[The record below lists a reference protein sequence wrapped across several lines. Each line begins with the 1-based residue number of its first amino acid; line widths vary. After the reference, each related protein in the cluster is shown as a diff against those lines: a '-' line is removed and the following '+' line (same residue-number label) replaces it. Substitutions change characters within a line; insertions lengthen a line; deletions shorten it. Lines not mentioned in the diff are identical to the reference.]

1 MDTYFLFQKH
11 GNLYAKV
18 LSTIFLILSSVT
30 LRAQQTYT
38 PATNQTVTPVIVN
51 FIDQAAEYEANLP
64 VLTAELKTPKNPTKF
79 PEYPLPT
86 GVSANVF
93 TGSPKISGVSNQD
106 QSQLPSTNAPSPAP
120 SVGFTAIIDNG
131 VTIPPDVAGAVG
143 PNHVMTTL
151 NNGLMIQDKTGGNPV
166 FVNDNTFFT
175 VEVSNSIFDPKVFY
189 DKYTQRYYFIDLNGS
204 SPSSTGILL
213 AVSQTSDPTGNWNQY
228 RFQSNTGAGESDTW
242 FDYPMVGYNKDWLVI
257 SGNMFTGAG
266 GFSKAKIFVIKKTDI
281 LAGLATTPY
290 EFSPSASTI
299 SPAVVDDNTT
309 DFIPLVSRWNS
320 AAGTIRVAKL
330 TGTPPAAPTFT
341 DIGFPSVGSGNGWS
355 NGFGNGNFGPQKD
368 MTSATNGLA
377 PGDTRMCQSVYKNGK
392 FWAIHIAFLSQV
404 VSGNTVQRGA
414 VQWFNLDPNAATITE
429 WGRIDDPNTTNLGSF
444 DVATNSFSFPSI
456 AVNNNED
463 VLINFAH
470 FSPNHYPSAS
480 YAIRPSGS
488 AGFDDTYLYKSG
500 VEHYYKTF
508 GSGRNRWGDYTLAM
522 VDPSNGLDF
531 WAIGEYSEAS
541 VGSGSNS
548 DRWATYWA
556 KVSTTI
562 PNTLTVSSVQNDT
575 LCVGKNYDFTFATTG
590 TYASGNNFQV
600 QLSDNTGSFTSPTTV
615 GTVSGTAGS
624 TTSIIIST
632 SISGGV
638 GYKLR
643 IISTNPPVTST
654 NTTDVVV
661 VGKDL
666 AISGTNPALTEAT
679 ETITS
684 ENVTISG
691 NTKYQAGK
699 SITLTATPSTSV
711 STTNGTVFE
720 ANIVGCPY

>member
-1 MDTYFLFQKH
+1 MKTFSLQKCNPVFRTVFHLFALIILT
-11 GNLYAKV
+11 NFSVYAQGV
-18 LSTIFLILSSVT
+18 SNGTT
-30 LRAQQTYT
+30 T
-38 PATNQTVTPVIVN
+38 QTVKPVVMN
-51 FIDQAAEYEANLP
+51 FMDQVKEFTANPP

-79 PEYPLPT
+79 PEYPLPP

-93 TGSPKISGVSNQD
+93 TGSPKISGVGGQT
-106 QSQLPSTNAPSPAP
+106 QSQLPSANAPSPAP
-120 SVGFTAIIDNG
+120 SLGFTAIIDNG

-151 NNGLMIQDKTGGNPV
+151 NNGLMIQDKTGGNPI
-166 FVNDNTFFT
+166 FINDNTFFT
-175 VEVSNSIFDPKVFY
+175 VEVSSSIFDPKVFY

-204 SPSSTGILL
+204 SSASTGILL
-213 AVSQTSDPTGNWNQY
+213 AVSQTNDPTGNWNQY
-228 RFQSNTGAGESDTW
+228 RFQSNTGTGESNTW

-257 SGNMFTGAG
+257 SGNMFADGG
-266 GFSKAKIFVIKKTDI
+266 GFSKAKVFVIKKSDI
-281 LAGLATTPY
+281 LAGLATTPT

-299 SPAVVDDNTT
+299 SPAIVDDNTT

-330 TGTPPAAPTFT
+330 SGTPPAAPTFT
-341 DIGFPSVGSGNGWS
+341 DIGYPTVGSGNGWS

-377 PGDTRMCQSVYKNGK
+377 PGDTRMCQSVYKNGE

-404 VSGNTVQRGA
+404 VSGSTVQRGA

-480 YAIRPSGS
+480 YAIRP
-488 AGFDDTYLYKSG
+488 AGTANFDDTHLYKSG

-508 GSGRNRWGDYTLAM
+508 GGGRNRWGDYTLAM

-531 WAIGEYSEAS
+531 WAVGEYSEAS

-556 KVSTTI
+556 KVSTIVETSTAI
-562 PNTLTVSSVQNDT
+562 NITSN
-575 LCVGKNYDFTFATTG
+575 LCVEKDYNLDFTAEGF
-590 TYASGNNFQV
+590 YNPGNTFNAE
-600 QLSDNTGSFTSPTTV
+600 LSDLTGSFASPLIVGSLPGVTDGVIVVNIPASVMGGSDYQIRVSSSNTITNNYTTQNV
-615 GTVSGTAGS
+615 N
-624 TTSIIIST
+624 I
-632 SISGGV
+632 
-638 GYKLR
+638 
-643 IISTNPPVTST
+643 
-654 NTTDVVV
+654 

-666 AISGTNPALTEAT
+666 AINDTSPSPTEAT
-679 ETITS
+679 ETITAQDI
-684 ENVTISG
+684 TISG
-691 NTKYQAGK
+691 NQKYKAGK
-699 SITLTATPSTSV
+699 SITLIATPSTNV

-720 ANIVGCPY
+720 TEIVGCPY